1 MLNKTLT
8 QKFNQ
13 KFNQNILWVSL
24 ACLMLLTS
32 SPATAENSYSHSQ
45 HNQNQQFQ
53 IIQQPLE
60 LKFAVTIAGLGLIG
74 LELWWFIFS
83 KSEVGR

>member
-13 KFNQNILWVSL
+13 KFNQKILWVSL

-32 SPATAENSYSHSQ
+32 SPAKAENSYSHSQ
-45 HNQNQQFQ
+45 HNQNKHFQ

-74 LELWWFIFS
+74 LELWWFIFG